1 MEVTKNFKNEAS
13 RGVKGF
19 FIFLF
24 VLAFLAAAGYWFYML
39 YELEKLSNESELET
53 LFNAGVIARDTMKQN
68 AAFQGMVVSGIVIF
82 FIASYL

>member
-1 MEVTKNFKNEAS
+1 MTVNKNIKNKAS

-39 YELEKLSNESELET
+39 YELEKLSDESALKI
-53 LFNAGVIARDTMKQN
+53 FFQAGVVARDTMKQN

>member
-1 MEVTKNFKNEAS
+1 MTVNKNIKNEAS

-19 FIFLF
+19 IIFLF
-24 VLAFLAAAGYWFYML
+24 VLAFLAAAGYWFSML
-39 YELEKLSNESELET
+39 YELEKLSDLSLTQT
-53 LFNAGVIARDTMKQN
+53 LWEGGVIARDTMKQN